1 MSEVKI
7 TEYKGKPTLTLN
19 PNDSYPFSFQM
30 AKAKMI
36 VENIDAIKAF
46 VATNG
51 KSLYVNEVDEPNVN
65 HCGGFIKG
73 DKIENILT
81 GEKGSVT
88 STEDGNIGYWSEN
101 GKMVFVDKEELTNY
115 QCYYESK

>member
-46 VATNG
+46 VATEG
-51 KSLYVNEVDEPNVN
+51 KSLFVEETPNN
-65 HCGGFIKG
+65 IHCSGFKKG

-81 GEKGSVT
+81 KEKGSVIECDEN
-88 STEDGNIGYWSEN
+88 SLIYWSEHA
-101 GKMVFVDKEELTNY
+101 KKVHVTKEELTNY